1 MTIKTF
7 DANRVGGG
15 TFSLVQDP
23 TTGEYKLKEVGFVKL
38 PPLKLPEIEQAAP
51 VIPGTSPDSSPDTG
65 TDTGTGSEG
74 SGGGGEGGGN
84 QQIDYT
90 GATQFT
96 DTQEEATGGDM
107 MKQATTLSDNLNK
120 FLASG
125 AAGGVRLP
133 QSTFSAEA
141 EDSLED
147 RQATSPEPQKQF
159 ASQMIAERKASQM
172 GPGTSN
178 PRRPGASFNNNQG
191 SVPEASQALDDE
203 YYGFDRPSNLG
214 DFGGSM
220 NQMSGSMPSN
230 LGDRGKSMNRM
241 SGTMPGQLG
250 DIGKSMDRMSGAK
263 SKNLMTTAK
272 DVVTN
277 LKSVSIADVVKKAA
291 SMSPTLSVLKAIGSV
306 NEAANTENTTALRSG
321 GYVTDF
327 QGKIVGKD
335 GKSVNAAD
343 SVFGGM
349 NSRSAMGDIS
359 KGAQSRI
366 DTISKTISK
375 MTPAQ
380 KAKSSLP
387 ARKEK
392 FEKELREHNN
402 ERVASREDKSGATGK
417 NKGGFT
423 NPGKGSYGPHSGGGG
438 GGGGRNKI
446 VCTMMNE
453 SYGFGSFR
461 NKIWLRH
468 SKNLAPE
475 YQRGY
480 HRLFLP
486 LVKKAKTN
494 KILKKILEH
503 IAIHRTIDIR
513 QEERNKIHLIGRIY
527 RNILEPIC
535 YWAGKK

>member
-38 PPLKLPEIEQAAP
+38 PQLKLPEIDQATAITPVTPTPVTPVTPETPSAP
-51 VIPGTSPDSSPDTG
+51 AT
-65 TDTGTGSEG
+65 
-74 SGGGGEGGGN
+74 GGGGGGDGDN
-84 QQIDYT
+84 QQVDFT
-90 GATQFT
+90 GASQFKNI
-96 DTQEEATGGDM
+96 QEEATGGDM
-107 MKQATTLSDNLNK
+107 MEQATQVSDSLDRSDINQGAIQVEGLREKTAYDKAVSNYNAIAEMNRDLAMGKAPVSSEERLQNKADIDAARNQMDTARQNYEGTLETIKAAPIGDFSAGARTIGDPK
-120 FLASG
+120 LASDKFKYARG
-125 AAGGVRLP
+125 P
-133 QSTFSAEA
+133 QSV
-141 EDSLED
+141 
-147 RQATSPEPQKQF
+147 
-159 ASQMIAERKASQM
+159 
-172 GPGTSN
+172 N
-178 PRRPGASFNNNQG
+178 
-191 SVPEASQALDDE
+191 V
-203 YYGFDRPSNLG
+203 
-214 DFGGSM
+214 
-220 NQMSGSMPSN
+220 
-230 LGDRGKSMNRM
+230 KS
-241 SGTMPGQLG
+241 
-250 DIGKSMDRMSGAK
+250 D
-263 SKNLMTTAK
+263 KNLIDTAK
-272 DVVTN
+272 DVVSSV
-277 LKSVSIADVVKKAA
+277 KSVSIADVISKAA